1 MRKTQVTQQ
10 RRQALVWEHPCA
22 ARREEL
28 GEYFAVDIGGTNYR
42 VIYVKL
48 SPDKGKVVSA
58 QLDAEPLWL
67 TRLPRTRKCQPTG

>member
-1 MRKTQVTQQ
+1 MR
-10 RRQALVWEHPCA
+10 

-42 VIYVKL
+42 MIYVKL

-58 QLDAEPLWL
+58 QLDDANPLWL
-67 TRLPRTRKCQPTG
+67 TCQFRTRECQPIG